1 MLPRACPIS
10 AAAVLAFAAIARL
23 AASPDF
29 NRDIRPILSNQ
40 CFACHGPDEHE
51 RKSGLRLD
59 TQDGATAGGK
69 SKKPAVVA
77 GQREASELWRRI
89 TAADLEERMPPV
101 ETGHTLKP
109 EQIKLLGQW
118 IDAGAP
124 YQRHWSFIPPQKAA
138 LPDATGPAQA
148 IDHFVSTRLAAS
160 HLTLRQEADPRTL
173 LRRLSLDLT
182 GLPPTLDEVAAFSRA
197 FATDPRR
204 SIELEIDRLLA
215 SPRFG
220 EKWARMW
227 LDLAR
232 YADSSG
238 YGSDPLRMNIWRY
251 RDWVIEAFNENKRY
265 DAFTIEQLAGDILW
279 QNQKP
284 EDRTAGLLLATAFH
298 RNTMTNTLGG
308 TIDEEFRVAAV
319 KDRAETTAQVWMGL
333 TLRCAQC
340 HSHKFDPITNE
351 EYYRFFAIFNQ
362 TEDKDLPDESPT
374 FPTPTREQQAAMNAL
389 KAEIEATKKEMS
401 QPTPAFLARQD
412 EWERRTRDQEKL
424 WTTLTLSQ
432 ALARSGQRLAAE
444 ADGSVTVAA
453 PGAETDVYT
462 LEAAAALA
470 GITGLRIEALPDPA
484 LPGGGPGLAGNGN
497 FVISEA
503 KVFERPAGAT
513 PAGGRFV
520 RIELPGKQKFLHL
533 AEVQV
538 FSAGRNLAPRAKAA
552 QSSID
557 YDGVPQRAVDGRTDG
572 EFSGN
577 SVTHTHME
585 DNPWWEA

>member
-1 MLPRACPIS
+1 MDRRRRAVPAPLVVHSPAEGRPARRLPAP
-10 AAAVLAFAAIARL
+10 
-23 AASPDF
+23 
-29 NRDIRPILSNQ
+29 
-40 CFACHGPDEHE
+40 
-51 RKSGLRLD
+51 
-59 TQDGATAGGK
+59 
-69 SKKPAVVA
+69 
-77 GQREASELWRRI
+77 
-89 TAADLEERMPPV
+89 
-101 ETGHTLKP
+101 LKP
-109 EQIKLLGQW
+109 STILL
-118 IDAGAP
+118 
-124 YQRHWSFIPPQKAA
+124 
-138 LPDATGPAQA
+138 
-148 IDHFVSTRLAAS
+148 STRLAAS
-160 HLTLRQEADPRTL
+160 HLTLRQEADFRTL

-197 FATDPRR
+197 FGTDPRR

-251 RDWVIEAFNENKRY
+251 RDWVIEAFNQNKRY

-284 EDRTAGLLLATAFH
+284 EDRTAELLLATAFH

-362 TEDKDLPDESPT
+362 TEDKDLPDEFAHVPDADPRTAGRDERPEGGNRGNKEGDVTADSGVSG
-374 FPTPTREQQAAMNAL
+374 
-389 KAEIEATKKEMS
+389 ATGRVGA
-401 QPTPAFLARQD
+401 PDP
-412 EWERRTRDQEKL
+412 
-424 WTTLTLSQ
+424 
-432 ALARSGQRLAAE
+432 RSGEALDDPNTEPGAGSERSAVGGAQ

-538 FSAGRNLAPRAKAA
+538 FSGGEEPRASGEGGAVEHRLRRGAA
-552 QSSID
+552 AGGRWPDRWGVLGELGDAHAHGGQSVV
-557 YDGVPQRAVDGRTDG
+557 GG
-572 EFSGN
+572 
-577 SVTHTHME
+577 
-585 DNPWWEA
+585 